1 LPYREEGAEHVR
13 EGGLEQ
19 RMRQRK
25 KWAATGERKRAT
37 GEREPK
43 ERGRFCCFLLKISF
57 SFLFKT
63 ILQTEFEYNSN
74 KVLI

>member
-1 LPYREEGAEHVR
+1 MGCHGRKEEG
-13 EGGLEQ
+13 Q
-19 RMRQRK
+19 
-25 KWAATGERKRAT
+25 